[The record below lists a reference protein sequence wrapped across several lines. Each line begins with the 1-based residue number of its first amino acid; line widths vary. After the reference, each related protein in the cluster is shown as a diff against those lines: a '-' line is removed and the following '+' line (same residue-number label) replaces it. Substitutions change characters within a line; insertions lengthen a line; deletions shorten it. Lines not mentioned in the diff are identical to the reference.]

1 MPKNRVDVHTEVVV
15 SIHMF
20 QSRVGL
26 EQMQPR
32 PWHCNT
38 HCCSVVQ
45 LLFHSSFPDK
55 IAQVQTAKC
64 ILMQVLL
71 AA

>member
-1 MPKNRVDVHTEVVV
+1 MHV
-15 SIHMF
+15 F
-20 QSRVGL
+20 QSKVGL

-38 HCCSVVQ
+38 HCCSVVDIALPQ
-45 LLFHSSFPDK
+45 LFPDK